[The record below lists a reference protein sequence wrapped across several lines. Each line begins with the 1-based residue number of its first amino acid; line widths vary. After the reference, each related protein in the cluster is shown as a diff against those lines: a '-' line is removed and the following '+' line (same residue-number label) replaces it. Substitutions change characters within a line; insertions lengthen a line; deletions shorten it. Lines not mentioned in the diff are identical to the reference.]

1 MSVPTQKSWRPAPGE
16 KPNRKQGA
24 FRIQGLFR
32 SYRSRNKVKKVIRII
47 YVKKYDV
54 ETDRCYYENTKTG
67 ETSDVKPINL
77 RSEDLDEPDTGTP
90 WHCAFCE
97 NINKGLQLNCRVCKR
112 DKESSLKRKQLE
124 EEEKKKEIEAEKA
137 RIKEEKA
144 KAHAEE
150 LERRKAREAI
160 KIPFA
165 PLGAGARATKKG
177 AVVWWTP
184 GSDGGKPVT
193 KYHIVKYRLDLGE
206 WKRKGEITMEVDEG
220 VDCTYRYDE
229 GLQEAREYRF
239 TIIAENED
247 GRCEKESDPTNK
259 VEPGCV
265 LPEGWEK
272 NKDKAGRTYYFNR
285 TLNKTSWTIPK
296 ADKYQIA
303 PDLRIK
309 FPPGDIERM
318 QVQFNQYDADGSGE
332 IDKNELGQLLK
343 RLGESVKPLEL
354 ENLMAKIDDDGSG
367 EISFQEFVQMME
379 WINDGKL
386 SIGTKLLKNFSG
398 FAGKLGKSMGKIF
411 GKKKMTEE
419 EKNKRKMGDWEQ
431 SYNKNIGKPYYF
443 NKKTGESTWKRPH
456 EVLYWLPEKTRKK
469 FDEEEIRGFEEDF
482 AAFDL
487 DASGAIDERELM
499 LCFKDMK
506 IEIDG
511 KRLRKLLASVD
522 EDGSGELEFDE
533 FVDMIWRIR
542 NGKGFGLGDVFSGKA
557 RKLKKKQKKVKSA
570 TQGGD
575 VTSAAQQRQRRKRH
589 VFPKMA
595 DWLFDH
601 GLTRYEN
608 TFIHAGFRQT
618 ESLYLMKE
626 EDMDTL
632 GMKRGHKRKLMAAL
646 KRLKHREEN
655 YVKNGVK
662 TGAIGNGDKYKV
674 RK

>member
-1 MSVPTQKSWRPAPGE
+1 M
-16 KPNRKQGA
+16 
-24 FRIQGLFR
+24 
-32 SYRSRNKVKKVIRII
+32 
-47 YVKKYDV
+47 

-90 WHCAFCE
+90 WHVHYNE

-220 VDCTYRYDE
+220 ADCTYRYDE

-272 NKDKAGRTYYFNR
+272 SKDKAGRTYYFNR

-354 ENLMAKIDDDGSG
+354 ENLMAKIDDDGVVKYPFK
-367 EISFQEFVQMME
+367 IWQMME

-386 SIGTKLLKNFSG
+386 KYWEI
-398 FAGKLGKSMGKIF
+398 I
-411 GKKKMTEE
+411 
-419 EKNKRKMGDWEQ
+419 EKFFWVCR
-431 SYNKNIGKPYYF
+431 
-443 NKKTGESTWKRPH
+443 
-456 EVLYWLPEKTRKK
+456 
-469 FDEEEIRGFEEDF
+469 
-482 AAFDL
+482 
-487 DASGAIDERELM
+487 
-499 LCFKDMK
+499 
-506 IEIDG
+506 
-511 KRLRKLLASVD
+511 
-522 EDGSGELEFDE
+522 
-533 FVDMIWRIR
+533 
-542 NGKGFGLGDVFSGKA
+542 
-557 RKLKKKQKKVKSA
+557 
-570 TQGGD
+570 
-575 VTSAAQQRQRRKRH
+575 
-589 VFPKMA
+589 
-595 DWLFDH
+595 
-601 GLTRYEN
+601 
-608 TFIHAGFRQT
+608 
-618 ESLYLMKE
+618 
-626 EDMDTL
+626 
-632 GMKRGHKRKLMAAL
+632 
-646 KRLKHREEN
+646 
-655 YVKNGVK
+655 
-662 TGAIGNGDKYKV
+662 
-674 RK
+674 